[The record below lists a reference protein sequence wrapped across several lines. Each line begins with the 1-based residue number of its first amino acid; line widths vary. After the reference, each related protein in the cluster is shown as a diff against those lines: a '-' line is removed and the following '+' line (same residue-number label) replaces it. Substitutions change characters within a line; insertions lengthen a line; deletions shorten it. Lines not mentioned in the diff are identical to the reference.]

1 MTQSARLL
9 SLAAGAAF
17 LALLDV
23 TVVNLAIPAL
33 SRAYPHS
40 SITTL
45 SWVITAYATLFA
57 ALLAPSGRLA
67 DVIGRRALFR
77 VGVAGFAAMSAAC
90 AVAPSVPVLLVARAF
105 QGAAAAA
112 MIPASL
118 AIVLADTPAQRRMK
132 SVGLWSAAGAFGAA
146 VGPSVGG
153 VFI

>member
-40 SITTL
+40 SISSL

-57 ALLAPSGRLA
+57 ALLAPAGRLA
-67 DVIGRRALFR
+67 DVIGRRTVFR
-77 VGVAGFAAMSAAC
+77 AGVGAFAVLSAVC
-90 AVAPSVPVLLVARAF
+90 AAAPSIPVLLVARAL
-105 QGAAAAA
+105 QG
-112 MIPASL
+112 
-118 AIVLADTPAQRRMK
+118 
-132 SVGLWSAAGAFGAA
+132 
-146 VGPSVGG
+146 
-153 VFI
+153 